1 MAGMPRS
8 VWKGTLSFGLVA
20 IPVSLFPATESKD
33 VRFHLFDREGRRVRY
48 RRVVDAGPSLGA
60 APDEAEVDAAEVD
73 DAEEGD
79 RPEPVREVGPER
91 GEERAGEVEVAYEDL
106 VRGYEV
112 EPESFVFLE
121 PGEIERAR
129 PTPSSAIDLELFVR
143 LEEIDPVFFEKS
155 YHVVPASGAEKPY
168 ALLLRTLTESGR
180 VGIGR
185 FVLRTKPHLVALRPR
200 DEALALETL
209 FFGDEVREAP
219 ASVRDLARTSVNKRE
234 LDVSIQLVEALA
246 AEWEPSI
253 FADEYREELLRMI
266 AERTPERIEEPD
278 EPPPGESRVGELL
291 EALRRSV
298 AEAKAQGPRKRG
310 RQAG

>member
-1 MAGMPRS
+1 MPRS

-20 IPVSLFPATESKD
+20 IPVSLFPATEPKD
-33 VRFHLFDREGRRVRY
+33 VRFHLFDRQGRRVRY
-48 RRVVDAGPSLGA
+48 RRVVDAGPSPGA
-60 APDEAEVDAAEVD
+60 VPDEAEVDAEEV
-73 DAEEGD
+73 EEA
-79 RPEPVREVGPER
+79 
-91 GEERAGEVEVAYEDL
+91 EERAAPVRDDRPQPGDERTGQVEVAYEDL

-112 EPESFVFLE
+112 EPESYVFLE

-129 PTPSSAIDLELFVR
+129 PTPSRAIDLELFVR

-155 YHVVPASGAEKPY
+155 YHVVPAPGAEKPY

-180 VGIGR
+180 IGIGR

-200 DEALALETL
+200 NEALALETL
-209 FFGDEVREAP
+209 FFGDEVREVPDA
-219 ASVRDLARTSVNKRE
+219 VRGLARTPVGQRE

-246 AEWEPSI
+246 AEWEPSM

-266 AERTPERIEEPD
+266 AERTPERIEESVD
-278 EPPPGESRVGELL
+278 EAGGESRVDELL
-291 EALRRSV
+291 DALRRSV
-298 AEAKAQGPRKRG
+298 EEAKARGGRPKKG

>member
-1 MAGMPRS
+1 MPRS

-20 IPVSLFPATESKD
+20 IPVSLFPATEPKD

-48 RRVVDAGPSLGA
+48 RRVVDASPSLGA
-60 APDEAEVDAAEVD
+60 APDEAEIDAGDEQEEEEPGKPENPRAADRVAE
-73 DAEEGD
+73 
-79 RPEPVREVGPER
+79 RT
-91 GEERAGEVEVAYEDL
+91 GEVEVAYEDL
-106 VRGYEV
+106 MRGYEV
-112 EPESFVFLE
+112 EPESYVFLE
-121 PGEIERAR
+121 PGDIERAR
-129 PTPSSAIDLELFVR
+129 PTPSRAIDLELFVR

-155 YHVVPASGAEKPY
+155 YHVVPAPGAEKPY

-180 VGIGR
+180 IGIGR

-200 DEALALETL
+200 NDALALETL
-209 FFGDEVREAP
+209 FFGDEVREVP
-219 ASVRDLARTSVNKRE
+219 ASVRDLSRTAVSRRE

-246 AEWEPSI
+246 AEWEPSM

-266 AERTPERIEEPD
+266 AERTPERTEEVD
-278 EPPPGESRVGELL
+278 EEGGGESRVGELL

-298 AEAKAQGPRKRG
+298 EEAKAQGGPRRG